1 MGTLIDS
8 ALRNRAATIVF
19 SLLLLAYGLSRLV
32 GIPVDV
38 LPDLNAPT
46 VSVLTEADGMGPE
59 DVERLVSFP
68 LESAIQGA
76 PGLRRIRS
84 ASATGISIIQAEFGW
99 ETDPWLARQMIME
112 RLQLARE
119 QMPEGV
125 DAPVMAPPSSI
136 MGEILFLGLT
146 AKTEE
151 DLIAARTYADAYLR
165 PRLLGVD
172 GVAQVTVIGSGRKV
186 IQVTPKPEAMA
197 EWRVSATELE
207 EALEAMDGTASG
219 GWLENGSQAFLVR
232 SMGRANRLEQIRN
245 LPLGRDGL
253 KLNDIAEIGWSTSQ
267 PIGHASVMADP
278 AIVLSV
284 ARQPGSNTLE
294 VTKSL
299 DKVLEEIRKD
309 LPAGVELHTDL
320 FRQQKFIEHAM
331 KSLGK
336 AFMEGGFLVILIVVL
351 FLGSIRASMICL
363 LALPASLIGAT
374 LVLEWL
380 GSGIN
385 TMTLGGLTIAMGALV
400 DDAIVFVENAVRH
413 LRTFQGNSEE
423 RFKVI
428 RASLTQILGSIVY
441 ATLIIV
447 VVFLPMFF
455 LSGVE
460 GKLFRP
466 LGLAYVLALV
476 VSLFT
481 AMLIVPAWVSWLNPG
496 GGESEGFLS
505 RSLKKIYAPFLQ
517 WVLDNSY
524 FTIAMGLCLSLIAI
538 PWLMSFGS
546 TFLPP
551 FREGALTIEVS
562 TLPGTSLTEA
572 DRLGREAEKALRSL
586 NGVLKVS
593 RRTGRAEQDAH
604 AVDPG
609 ASEIEVVLDLN
620 QGSQDKLVSDIRHR
634 LQDIAGLIYNVGQP
648 ISHRIDHILSGA
660 RSAIVIKIFG
670 EDLAEI
676 QAWATRAKAELSR
689 LPQLADL
696 SVEQQSEQPELRF
709 VPKFDRLAEFG
720 INPKEIALQTEMLF
734 NGAETSEILSGTLR
748 IPVLLRYDA
757 KGFQREDWK
766 KFPIYTAEGESEFL
780 LEDVVDVQYH
790 RAPNRV
796 GRENRERR
804 ILIQANLNSKDLGG
818 TAKAVEETLAEMNWP
833 AGIRY
838 DVGGQ
843 FEAQRS
849 ATMKIAALSIVSLAV
864 VWLLLNLVLK
874 SASLGFLTLLT
885 LPLSLIGGALA
896 VSLTG
901 KILSLSSLVGFITL
915 FGIATRNG
923 IILMER
929 YHELRIEGIELRE
942 SVLMGSKERLLP
954 ILMTALSTALGLVPL
969 VMNRDAPGNELQAP
983 MAAVILGGLLSSTLL
998 TLLVLP
1004 PLYEMWARRR
1014 GALAKEEMHG

>member
-1 MGTLIDS
+1 MGTLIDA
-8 ALRNRAATIVF
+8 ALKNRAVTIVF
-19 SLLLLAYGLSRLV
+19 SLLFLVFGFSRLP

-46 VSVLTEADGMGPE
+46 VSILTEAHGMGPE
-59 DVERLVSFP
+59 DVEKLVSFP
-68 LESAIQGA
+68 LESALQGA
-76 PGLRRIRS
+76 AGLRRIRS
-84 ASATGISIIQAEFGW
+84 ASATGISMIQAEFGW
-99 ETDPWLARQMIME
+99 DVDPWLARQMIME

-119 QMPEGV
+119 QLPEGV
-125 DAPVMAPPSSI
+125 DTPIMAPPSSI

-146 AKTEE
+146 TTSPEG
-151 DLIAARTYADAYLR
+151 LIEARTFADARLR

-172 GVAQVTVIGSGRKV
+172 GVAQVTVIGSGR
-186 IQVTPKPEAMA
+186 QVVRITPRMEVMA
-197 EWRVSATELE
+197 EYRVAASELE
-207 EALEAMDGTASG
+207 EVLANLDGTASG
-219 GWLENGSQAFLVR
+219 GWLENGPQSFLVR
-232 SMGRANRLEQIRN
+232 SMGRANRLDQIRN

-253 KLNDIAEIGWSTSQ
+253 KLSDVADVGWSTSQ
-267 PIGHASVMADP
+267 PIGKASVMGHGSV
-278 AIVLSV
+278 VLSV

-294 VTKSL
+294 VTRAL
-299 DKVLEEIRKD
+299 DQVLENIRQE

-320 FRQQKFIEHAM
+320 FRQQNFIEHAM

-336 AFMEGGFLVILIVVL
+336 AFLEGGFLVILIVIL
-351 FLGSIRASMICL
+351 FLGSIRASVICL
-363 LALPASLIGAT
+363 LALPISLIGAT
-374 LVLEWL
+374 LILEWM

-413 LRTFQGNSEE
+413 LRSFRGEGHA
-423 RFKVI
+423 RFEVI
-428 RASLTQILGSIVY
+428 RASLRQILGSIVY

-466 LGLAYVLALV
+466 LGLSYVLALV

-481 AMLIVPAWVSWLNPG
+481 AMLIVPAWVFWLNPG
-496 GGESEGFLS
+496 GGESESFLS
-505 RSLKKIYAPFLQ
+505 RMLKKIYQPMLD
-517 WVLDNSY
+517 WVLQNSVY
-524 FTIAMGLCLSLIAI
+524 TVFMGFCLSVMAV
-538 PWLMSFGS
+538 PWLMSFGT

-562 TLPGTSLTEA
+562 TLPGTSLSEA
-572 DRLGREAEKALRSL
+572 SRLGREAEKALDDL
-586 NGVLKVS
+586 PGVLKVS

-609 ASEIEVVLDLN
+609 MSEIEVVLDLEK
-620 QGSQDKLVSDIRHR
+620 GTQDVLINRIRHR
-634 LQDIAGLIYNVGQP
+634 LEDIAGLNFNVGQP

-670 EDLAEI
+670 ENLAEI
-676 QAWATRAKAELSR
+676 QAWAMRARAELSE
-689 LPQLADL
+689 LSSLADL

-709 VPKFDRLAEFG
+709 VPRFERLAEFG
-720 INPKEIALQTEMLF
+720 ISPKELALQTEMLF
-734 NGAETSEILSGTLR
+734 GGAEVSEILSDTLR
-748 IPVLLRYDA
+748 IPVLLRYETS
-757 KGFQREDWK
+757 GYQREDWK
-766 KFPIYTAEGESEFL
+766 QFPVYTSEGEEL
-780 LEDVVDVQYH
+780 VLGDVMDIRYH
-790 RAPNRV
+790 RAPNRI

-804 ILIQANLNSKDLGG
+804 ILIQANLQGKDLGG
-818 TAKAVEETLAEMNWP
+818 AARAVEETLAGMDWP
-833 AGIRY
+833 PGIRY
-838 DVGGQ
+838 EVGGQ

-849 ATMKIAALSIVSLAV
+849 ASLKIATFSLVSLMV

-874 SASLGFLTLLT
+874 STSLGFLTLLT

-929 YHELRIEGIELRE
+929 YHELRQEGQNLRD
-942 SVLMGSKERLLP
+942 SVIQGSRERLLP
-954 ILMTALSTALGLVPL
+954 ILMTAMSTALGLVPL

-998 TLLVLP
+998 TLLILP
-1004 PLYEMWARRR
+1004 PLYEMWAHRR
-1014 GALAKEEMHG
+1014 GDLAKEVMQG